1 MRVTRHLRRPAV
13 REGGDELVALLPA
26 LVAQRPLRLGH
37 RLEEVVLVLDL
48 AQGDTVISTE
58 NDSNDRKI
66 TVQIQT
72 LLQMAVSNDSVP
84 LG

>member
-58 NDSNDRKI
+58 NDSNDRNI
-66 TVQIQT
+66 TVQISRQWQSMT
-72 LLQMAVSNDSVP
+72 GNGSVE
-84 LG
+84 